1 MIIKTGMADQS
12 SLQQIAENIRN
23 IYSSDKINAPTYIET
38 YLAKILQE
46 VPPNERV
53 TVLHTLQAEF
63 GAAISRGSAH
73 FDLAILNRLVPLLLG
88 KTISQDDLSS
98 PDLFDRLATSLNTIF
113 DNLND
118 LIHVIHTALGGTQPG
133 EETIRHIIGVNLDSQ
148 SETQSLEE
156 YLGQIKQAFLIT
168 HQAFQKTAQKMV
180 GNILSE
186 LDPKQIASSG
196 GAGLKFGPL
205 RKAES
210 FDIFEEK
217 YVRCKKWFESE
228 RFLEDLLREFE
239 KNCQKLFT

>member
-1 MIIKTGMADQS
+1 MIIKTGMADQP
-12 SLQQIAENIRN
+12 SLRQIAETLRN
-23 IYSSDKINAPTYIET
+23 IYSSDKIKAPASIEA
-38 YLAKILQE
+38 YLANILQE
-46 VPPNERV
+46 VPPSERV
-53 TVLHTLQAEF
+53 AVLHNLQAEF
-63 GAAISRGSAH
+63 GDAMHGGSAH

-88 KTISQDDLSS
+88 KTISQDDFAS
-98 PDLFDRLATSLNTIF
+98 PDLLDRLATSLNTIF
-113 DNLND
+113 DNLNE

-133 EETIRHIIGVNLDSQ
+133 EETIRQIIGVNLDSQ

-168 HQAFQKTAQKMV
+168 HQALQNTAQKMV
-180 GNILSE
+180 GSILSE

-210 FDIFEEK
+210 FDILEEK